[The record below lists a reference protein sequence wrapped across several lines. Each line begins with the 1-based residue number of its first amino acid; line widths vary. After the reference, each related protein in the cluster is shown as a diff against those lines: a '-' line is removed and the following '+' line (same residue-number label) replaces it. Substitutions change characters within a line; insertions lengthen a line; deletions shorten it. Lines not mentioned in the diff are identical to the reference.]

1 MTDFSILSYISTE
14 WNPYPFIYLKPE
26 KGTPCGGASPYRE
39 YPLGPIESLC
49 GNGQS
54 VAYTDAHNTESDSEN
69 TVSSHSQK
77 LTHYKDSESINQLAN
92 EQPAWQAQK
101 WEGKGGG
108 RKAGKSEQEAG
119 APLPGD

>member
-1 MTDFSILSYISTE
+1 M
-14 WNPYPFIYLKPE
+14 
-26 KGTPCGGASPYRE
+26 
-39 YPLGPIESLC
+39 ESLC

-101 WEGKGGG
+101 WEGKGEGEK
-108 RKAGKSEQEAG
+108 RERASKTPEHPYLEISR
-119 APLPGD
+119 

>member
-1 MTDFSILSYISTE
+1 M
-14 WNPYPFIYLKPE
+14 
-26 KGTPCGGASPYRE
+26 
-39 YPLGPIESLC
+39 ESLC

-92 EQPAWQAQK
+92 NLRGRRK
-101 WEGKGGG
+101 NGTGRGEGEK
-108 RKAGKSEQEAG
+108 RERASKKPEHRYLEISR
-119 APLPGD
+119 